1 METLAHTRQATYQ
14 NIASPDA
21 VYPTNREVRWL
32 KHLERHGPQSSVFLH
47 ELTRNTHRCK
57 DTALRQ
63 LQHLRLGGFLM
74 LPPQQRA
81 TMRAEC
87 NPYIYDLTLKAKR
100 WLADHDLAEPT
111 VRPIGHFWHGY
122 AVSCATSALDIAAAQ
137 QGVQYIPAHDILERR
152 GVPLAIPVAGRFLIP
167 DQLFA
172 FDYGGRFRTFA
183 LEVDRG
189 TEPITSPANRK
200 SLLASVDAY
209 TAMITRDLGRTHY
222 GIKSSL
228 LSLCVF
234 TTNKRASIFLDI
246 VRARAGKAASS
257 FLVQASPALHVP
269 SSPPQTNLFAGN
281 WQRADG
287 SQVNISRLD

>member
-1 METLAHTRQATYQ
+1 METHAHMRQATYQ
-14 NIASPDA
+14 NTASPDA

-32 KHLERHGPQSSVFLH
+32 KHLERHGPQSSIFLH
-47 ELTRNTHRCK
+47 ELTKNTHRCK

-63 LQHLRLGGFLM
+63 LQNLRLGGFLM

-111 VRPIGHFWHGY
+111 VRPTGHWWHGF
-122 AVSCATSALDIAAAQ
+122 AVACATSALDIAAARG
-137 QGVQYIPAHDILERR
+137 GVRFIPTHDILARR
-152 GVPLAIPVAGRFLIP
+152 GAPLAIPVAGRFLIP

-172 FDYGGRFRTFA
+172 FDYGNRFRTFA

-209 TAMITRDLGRTHY
+209 TAMIARDLGRAHY
-222 GIKSSL
+222 GLKSSL
-228 LSLCVF
+228 LALWVF
-234 TTNKRASIFLDI
+234 ATNKRAATFLDV
-246 VRARAGKAASS
+246 VRVRSGKAASS
-257 FLVQASPALHVP
+257 FLVQANSALHVP
-269 SSPPQTNLFAGN
+269 SSAPQTDLFLGD

>member
-1 METLAHTRQATYQ
+1 METLPYTQHAPYQ

-47 ELTRNTHRCK
+47 ELTRDTHRCK
-57 DTALRQ
+57 DATLRQ
-63 LQHLRLGGFLM
+63 LQHLRLGGFLT

-87 NPYIYDLTLKAKR
+87 NPYIYDLTRKAKR

-111 VRPIGHFWHGY
+111 LRPTGHWWHGY
-122 AVSCATSALDIAAAQ
+122 AVSCATSALNIAAARH
-137 QGVQYIPAHDILERR
+137 GVRYIPAHDILARR
-152 GVPLAIPVAGRFLIP
+152 GVPLAIPVAGKHLVP

-172 FDYGGRFRTFA
+172 FDYGGRFRTFV

-209 TAMITRDLGRTHY
+209 TTMIHSDLGRSHY
-222 GIKSSL
+222 GLKSSL
-228 LSLCVF
+228 LVLWVF
-234 TTNKRASIFLDI
+234 ATHKRASTFLD
-246 VRARAGKAASS
+246 VVQARSGKASS
-257 FLVQASPALHVP
+257 LFLVQANAALHVP
-269 SSPPQTNLFAGN
+269 SSQPQTDLFSGN

-287 SQVNISRLD
+287 SQVNIGRLD